1 MRLLEKVK
9 LTIADD
15 HPVFRQGLKQ
25 IIEED
30 PNAEIIS
37 EADNGQDALHNITEG
52 NPDIAILDIDM
63 PEMTGLDV
71 LRKLKEAGSK
81 VKVVFLTV
89 YADEDMFD
97 EGMESGMLGYVLKD
111 SAVSE
116 INECIYKVSKG
127 DYFISPKMSDM
138 LLRRK
143 KKKTVGESEFL
154 ELLTPTEVLVL
165 RHISKGMTSREIAE
179 ELSVSFKTIENHRA
193 NISGKLELRG
203 ANSLLQFA
211 ISNKDKF

>member
-1 MRLLEKVK
+1 VRI
-9 LTIADD
+9 TIADD

-25 IIEED
+25 IIEEE

-37 EADNGQDALHNITEG
+37 EADNGLDALRNILEG
-52 NPDIAILDIDM
+52 KPDVAILDIDM
-63 PEMTGLDV
+63 PEMTGIDV
-71 LRKLKEAGSK
+71 LRKLKEAGSDA
-81 VKVVFLTV
+81 KVVFLTV

-111 SAVSE
+111 SAISE

-138 LLRRK
+138 LMKRK
-143 KKKTVGESEFL
+143 KKKTSGEPEFL
-154 ELLTPTEVLVL
+154 ELLTPTEILVL
-165 RHISKGMTSREIAE
+165 RHISKGLTSREIAE
-179 ELSVSFKTIENHRA
+179 ELNVSFKTIENHRS
-193 NISGKLELRG
+193 NISNRLNLRG

-211 ISNKDKF
+211 ISNKDKL